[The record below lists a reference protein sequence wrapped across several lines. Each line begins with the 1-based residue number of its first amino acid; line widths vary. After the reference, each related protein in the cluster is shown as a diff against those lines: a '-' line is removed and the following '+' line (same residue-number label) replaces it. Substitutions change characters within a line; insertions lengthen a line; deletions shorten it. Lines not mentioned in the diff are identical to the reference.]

1 MTTRFTWDEKKNK
14 ANRQKHGISFEAAAQ
29 VFDDP
34 NATMYQR
41 LSIDGEEGWQT
52 VGFAREALLVVL
64 VIHTITNDNGGE
76 LIRIISARRATP
88 RERKAYE
95 EESSN

>member
-1 MTTRFTWDEKKNK
+1 MYIDDAVHMGRKEKQG
-14 ANRQKHGISFEAAAQ
+14 NRQKHGISFEAAAQ

-34 NATMYQR
+34 NATMYQD
-41 LSIDGEEGWQT
+41 LSIDGEERWQT

-76 LIRIISARRATP
+76 LIRIDPNHFRPASNVTG
-88 RERKAYE
+88 K
-95 EESSN
+95 ESI